1 MTVTSIRSALTSRL
15 GCSHVMT
22 ISMATNSQLYLA
34 AQEYRQASTACNVRI
49 PIYNV
54 PRPSIQTYVCES
66 WGIPCCSLYTIC

>member
-22 ISMATNSQLYLA
+22 ISMATNSHLYLA

-49 PIYNV
+49 PI
-54 PRPSIQTYVCES
+54 
-66 WGIPCCSLYTIC
+66 

>member
-34 AQEYRQASTACNVRI
+34 AQVLEYRQASTACNVRI
-49 PIYNV
+49 PI
-54 PRPSIQTYVCES
+54 
-66 WGIPCCSLYTIC
+66 